1 MAWRVVEVGAQRWN
15 VSVAAERRPSSPLWF
30 LVLSFRAAGPG
41 PGPGRPAVWA
51 SYPFESASKAALYSR
66 AESIP
71 DDELAALLI
80 EQLGATHQAT

>member
-41 PGPGRPAVWA
+41 PGRPAVWA
-51 SYPFESASKAALYSR
+51 PYPFESASKAALYSR

>member
-30 LVLSFRAAGPG
+30 LVLSFRAAGPS
-41 PGPGRPAVWA
+41 PSRPAVWA